1 LEVQLRI
8 LDRQNK
14 AEEIRRQILKI
25 EVLHANDHIPKY
37 ASCLLCCILALAA
50 MHYNDDRGIEFARR
64 AVHLAEANGF
74 TKLLLRAYH
83 RKLFALTLRAK
94 MDTTEGKETIELA
107 LAHASRGGDLRSK
120 ASIYNILAKSCIDV
134 EDYGNAERFLGAAGL
149 QASGPS
155 ERVVTHCN
163 LGVLHYEKGE
173 FPTAE
178 LHYTIARSQAERQP
192 VFGSIIYF
200 ILAGLGLCA
209 LATGRLAAAQEFEEP
224 VRRALETWTRDPR
237 QLVWFLAELERR
249 RGHVGNALKLIRE
262 HIRAEESL
270 PLDWIKKK
278 MLEVRYLRLVDRE
291 AANELMA
298 EVKETASQVGLT
310 HLVRS

>member
-1 LEVQLRI
+1 
-8 LDRQNK
+8 
-14 AEEIRRQILKI
+14 
-25 EVLHANDHIPKY
+25 
-37 ASCLLCCILALAA
+37 
-50 MHYNDDRGIEFARR
+50 
-64 AVHLAEANGF
+64 
-74 TKLLLRAYH
+74 
-83 RKLFALTLRAK
+83 
-94 MDTTEGKETIELA
+94 
-107 LAHASRGGDLRSK
+107 
-120 ASIYNILAKSCIDV
+120 
-134 EDYGNAERFLGAAGL
+134 
-149 QASGPS
+149 
-155 ERVVTHCN
+155 
-163 LGVLHYEKGE
+163 
-173 FPTAE
+173 
-178 LHYTIARSQAERQP
+178 

-298 EVKETASQVGLT
+298 EVKETASRVGLT